1 MARPTNY
8 LEALTWLESHVDFER
23 VAPNRA
29 TVPSLEHIRTT
40 LATLADPHRDYPV
53 VHLTGTN
60 GKGTTTTLTSAL
72 LRATGLRVG
81 TFTSPDLHAINE
93 RIALNG
99 TPIDDDDF
107 VTLLARLYDVESVT
121 AIALTRF
128 ELLTVA
134 ALLHFSDEG
143 VDVAVIE
150 VGLGGTWDS
159 TNVVDGDVTV
169 LTNVDLDHTAVLG
182 DTVAQIARDK
192 VGIFRPEAIA
202 VVATTNAIVVEIA
215 TAKTNEL
222 GATLWALSESF
233 ALESNEL
240 AVGGR
245 SITLRTPYERYED
258 LLLSLHGIHQGVN
271 AATAIVA
278 AEAFLGRA
286 LGEDVVRETLG
297 SARMP
302 GRMELVARHPM
313 IVVDGAH
320 NPAGIAALCATL
332 DGAFHVEG
340 ERRCVLGM
348 LTGRDLND
356 MIEPLVSLGFTEFLC
371 AAPRSPRAVA
381 AADVAAVVRRHGG
394 VASEFPSVSAA
405 LAHARE
411 RSGDDDLIVAAG
423 SLYLVA
429 EVRGE
434 VLHIASRHIERP
446 E

>member
-1 MARPTNY
+1 
-8 LEALTWLESHVDFER
+8 LTWLESHVDFER